1 MLMSKER
8 VEKVIDRIRELD
20 LTNKEVADSVPIDER
35 SLYRWLSRQ
44 REPKVTFLQAANLC
58 SKLNW
63 TIQELAD
70 AFYSSD
76 SEITIAAE
84 PGGDYATN

>member
-1 MLMSKER
+1 MSKER
-8 VEKVIDRIRELD
+8 VEKVIERIRELD

-70 AFYSSD
+70 AFYSSEGENPL
-76 SEITIAAE
+76 STES
-84 PGGDYATN
+84 PGNLAPN